1 MRRKPG
7 DILPLEAD
15 ILQIAQDLAKQ
26 DAPWFYGWTVSP
38 RLEDATGR
46 TTPFGTLYR
55 TLDRLEEMGYLV
67 SEWVEPARIGTPRR
81 RQYRITPEG
90 SRALATAPRT
100 PVVAR
105 LSPRLAN

>member
-15 ILQIAQDLAKQ
+15 ILQLAQERDGQ
-26 DAPWFYGWTVSP
+26 HEPWFHGWTIG
-38 RLEDATGR
+38 RQLEDATGR
-46 TTPFGTLYR
+46 VTPFGTLYR
-55 TLDRLEEMGYLV
+55 TLDRLEELGCLV
-67 SEWVEPARIGTPRR
+67 SEWVEPAKNGTPRR

-100 PVVAR
+100 PVRAR
-105 LSPRLAN
+105 LTPRLAN